1 VSDNKP
7 YRRRLF
13 RSRVAGAYEV
23 SNFARKHRISR
34 AQAERMITR
43 ARGSHE
49 RAEAIWT
56 LVKKQ
61 FLAA

>member
-1 VSDNKP
+1 MSENRP
-7 YRRRLF
+7 YRRRRFL
-13 RSRVAGAYEV
+13 SRVAGAYEV
-23 SNFARKHRISR
+23 IIFARKHCISR
-34 AQAERMITR
+34 AQAERIITR
-43 ARGSHE
+43 ARGSRE

>member
-1 VSDNKP
+1 M
-7 YRRRLF
+7 
-13 RSRVAGAYEV
+13 RVAGAYEV
-23 SNFARKHRISR
+23 INFARKHCISR
-34 AQAERMITR
+34 AQAERIIAR